1 MKAYSY
7 FPTLV
12 AMVVVMAQLSI
23 TAMGAEK
30 KKVDPRRIMPL
41 FRRHCA
47 LCHGMDGKGET
58 DGGKKAGVKDYSNPE
73 VAKKLK
79 EEKKMVETVLKGL
92 KTKEE
97 KLLMAPFER
106 KLKDYEAEA
115 LIKYMQKFSVA
126 QKK

>member
-12 AMVVVMAQLSI
+12 AMVVIVAQISI
-23 TAMGAEK
+23 TVMGAEK
-30 KKVDPRRIMPL
+30 KKVDPRRLMPM

-47 LCHGMDGKGET
+47 LCHGMDGKGDTE
-58 DGGKKAGVKDYSNPE
+58 GGKKAGVKDYSNPE

-79 EEKKMVETVLKGL
+79 EEKKMVAVILKGL
-92 KTKEE
+92 KTKEG
-97 KLLMAPFER
+97 KMLMAPFDR

-126 QKK
+126 KKK